1 MGMWFAFLSNIFY
14 LYKMKHG
21 KIHIIIHGFALL
33 HLAVCL
39 LCQRIAIPDTLIL
52 TLLTMAMV
60 VLLCMEEN
68 LSIAF
73 TAITIVLANIL
84 GFILGNA
91 LGSLLGINALS
102 TFITTEILGWGV
114 ILMVALLKP
123 ARVPKDVFWKD
134 NAGWLVAAVVI
145 VFGLRVSIDII
156 LSHIQF
162 GDGSPTMRL
171 IAEVAAFCLL
181 LLIFFV
187 LYMRNQMELEREK
200 NRNLEKALLYSADSS
215 AYREKFI
222 VHLNNRI
229 LPIHVKDIAYIFAE
243 SKSTFIVTSSGVKH
257 ILDESLDTAESQLD
271 PVHFFRISRSCI
283 IEQSAISSAAKI
295 PGGRVVITPDQALTP
310 PLTDLTVSRARV
322 QAFLE
327 WFEK

>member
-1 MGMWFAFLSNIFY
+1 MN
-14 LYKMKHG
+14 KG
-21 KIHIIIHGFALL
+21 KLHLIIHGFALL

-39 LCQRIAIPDTLIL
+39 ICRLLGIPDTLIL
-52 TLLTMAMV
+52 TLITMGMV
-60 VLLCMEEN
+60 VVLCMEEN

-73 TAITIVLANIL
+73 TALTIILANVL

-91 LGSLLGINALS
+91 LGALLGINYLS
-102 TFITTEILGWGV
+102 TFITTEILGWGIV
-114 ILMVALLKP
+114 LMVRILKP
-123 ARVPKDVFWKD
+123 ARVPREVFWKD

-162 GDGSPTMRL
+162 GEGSPSMRL

-181 LLIFFV
+181 LLVFFV

-200 NRNLEKALLYSADSS
+200 NRKLETALQVYSTESP

-222 VHLNNRI
+222 VRLNNRI
-229 LPIHVKDIAYIFAE
+229 LPIHVKDIAYIYAE
-243 SKSTFIVTSSGVKH
+243 SKSTFIVTGTGVKH
-257 ILDESLDTAESQLD
+257 LLDESLDTAEAQLD
-271 PVHFFRISRSCI
+271 PRLFFRISRSCI
-283 IEQSAISSAAKI
+283 ISAGSISSAAKI
-295 PGGRVVITPDQALTP
+295 PGGRAVITLNQQLTP

-322 QAFLE
+322 SAFLE

>member
-1 MGMWFAFLSNIFY
+1 
-14 LYKMKHG
+14 MKYG
-21 KIHIIIHGFALL
+21 RIHLIIHGFAIL
-33 HLAVCL
+33 HLAGCL
-39 LCQRIAIPDTLIL
+39 TCQLLAVPDSLIL
-52 TLLTMAMV
+52 TLFTMAMV
-60 VLLCMEEN
+60 VFLCLEEN

-91 LGSLLGINALS
+91 LGMLLGINYLS
-102 TFITTEILGWGV
+102 TFITTELLGWGIV
-114 ILMVALLKP
+114 LMVKLLKP
-123 ARVPKDVFWKD
+123 ARVPKEVFWKD

-145 VFGLRVSIDII
+145 VFGLRVSIDMI

-162 GDGSPTMRL
+162 GDGSPAMRL
-171 IAEVAAFCLL
+171 IAEVATFCLL

-200 NRNLEKALLYSADSS
+200 NNNLERALQVYSADSP

-222 VHLNNRI
+222 VHLNTRI
-229 LPIHVKDIAYIFAE
+229 LPIQVKDIAYIFAE
-243 SKSTFIVTSSGVKH
+243 AKSTYIVTSGGVKH
-257 ILDESLDTAESQLD
+257 LLDESLDRAESQLD
-271 PVHFFRISRSCI
+271 PKLFFRISRSCI
-283 IEQSAISSAAKI
+283 VEQDAISSAAKI
-295 PGGRVVITPDQALTP
+295 PGGRVQITLNRSLNP

-322 QAFLE
+322 SAFLE

>member
-1 MGMWFAFLSNIFY
+1 
-14 LYKMKHG
+14 MKYGRH
-21 KIHIIIHGFALL
+21 HLIIHSFAIL

-39 LCQRIAIPDTLIL
+39 VCQLLGIPDSLLLTLI
-52 TLLTMAMV
+52 TMAMV

-73 TAITIVLANIL
+73 TAITIILANVL

-91 LGSLLGINALS
+91 LGTLLGINYLS
-102 TFITTEILGWGV
+102 TFITTEILGWGIV
-114 ILMVALLKP
+114 LMVRTLKP
-123 ARVPKDVFWKD
+123 ARVPKEVFWKD

-162 GDGSPTMRL
+162 GEGSPSMRL

-181 LLIFFV
+181 LLVFFV

-200 NRNLEKALLYSADSS
+200 NRNLEKALLYSTESS

-222 VHLNNRI
+222 VRLNNRI

-243 SKSTFIVTSSGVKH
+243 AKSTFIVTGAGVKH
-257 ILDESLDTAESQLD
+257 LLDESLDTAESQLD
-271 PVHFFRISRSCI
+271 PKHFFRISRSCI

-295 PGGRVVITPDQALTP
+295 PGSRVVITPVRNLTP

-322 QAFLE
+322 SAFLE